1 MYLANVHRLFPC
13 PIVTLH
19 RGSGVAPHPERIS
32 RWGACDAQALL
43 TDKLGFMADD
53 VRVLTDDADA
63 ATPPPTAAQLRK
75 ALRWL
80 TAGAA
85 PGDHLA
91 FYFAGLA
98 TLVPDVDG
106 DGAGG
111 RDQCLCPVDM
121 LTVSQD
127 KCISVRIPSLLFIS
141 VCEQLWP
148 VTEAG
153 QL

>member
-1 MYLANVHRLFPC
+1 
-13 PIVTLH
+13 
-19 RGSGVAPHPERIS
+19 
-32 RWGACDAQALL
+32 
-43 TDKLGFMADD
+43 MADD
-53 VRVLTDDADA
+53 VRVLTDDSDA

-111 RDQCLCPVDM
+111 RDQCLCPLDM

-127 KCISVRIPSLLFIS
+127 KCISVRIPSLLIGACGAAVIS
-141 VCEQLWP
+141 GRGRTALSNHTLIGSQWSLRRLRTWLRASLS
-148 VTEAG
+148 AG
-153 QL
+153 